1 MICANMLTRNGFL
14 CGFDVQGHSGSAVC
28 GRDIVC
34 AAVSSAVYM
43 AVNTLTQVSGCAA
56 DIREADG
63 LLSCT
68 VCEMDI
74 PKAQEVLKGLH
85 IHLQGLVA
93 QYPKLIKIQLTE
105 V

>member
-1 MICANMLTRNGFL
+1 MICATMLKRNDSFY
-14 CGFDVQGHSGSAVC
+14 GFDVKGHSGSAES

-43 AVNTLTQVSGCAA
+43 AANTLTEVCGCKAA
-56 DIREADG
+56 IIEADG
-63 LLSCT
+63 RLRFT
-68 VCEMDI
+68 VTEADTQ
-74 PKAQEVLKGLH
+74 KAQEVLKGLH

-93 QYPKLIKIQLTE
+93 QYPKFIKIQLTE

>member
-1 MICANMLTRNGFL
+1 MICATMLKRNDNL
-14 CGFDVQGHSGSAVC
+14 CGFDVQGHSGSAVS

-43 AVNTLTQVSGCAA
+43 AANTLTEVCGCKA
-56 DIREADG
+56 DIRESDGHLTCTIHTAD
-63 LLSCT
+63 T
-68 VCEMDI
+68 Q
-74 PKAQEVLKGLH
+74 KAQEVLAGLH

-93 QYPKLIKIQLTE
+93 QYPKFITIQLTE

>member
-1 MICANMLTRNGFL
+1 MICATMLTRNGSL
-14 CGFDVQGHSGSAVC
+14 CGFDVQGHSGSAVA

-43 AVNTLTQVSGCAA
+43 AANTLTEVCGCKA
-56 DIREADG
+56 DIQQADG
-63 LLSCT
+63 LLRCT
-68 VCEMDI
+68 VGDADTN
-74 PKAQEVLKGLH
+74 KAQEVLKGLH

-93 QYPKLIKIQLTE
+93 QYPKFITIQLTE